1 MRSRCVSVSVCML
14 ITSLTVMCCFVEIL
28 TLKEVFQIASNGK
41 CTTVNVADIAIQ
53 WHYCRTVIQKISE
66 DGWEAESNYAVICFQ

>member
-1 MRSRCVSVSVCML
+1 MWREKPLCICMYANNF
-14 ITSLTVMCCFVEIL
+14 TVMCCFVEIL